1 MNIQEIQVTD
11 LDQQQLVS
19 VINKSMNKA
28 KKELDKFIEMDVTR
42 IEATFDL
49 AAKVHQMQMMM
60 LASELGQEIRTFTK
74 LCELQAAKETFDSG
88 VDIDDE
94 EAVYEV
100 AKDVIHQQR
109 KYCALNNETLVVMLF
124 ELSKDILTEGEF
136 ISAIF

>member
-11 LDQQQLVS
+11 LDQEQLVS
-19 VINKSMNKA
+19 VINKGMNKA
-28 KKELDKFIEMDVTR
+28 KEELDKFIEMDVTR

-60 LASELGQEIRTFTK
+60 MAAELGQEIRTFTK
-74 LCELQAAKETFDSG
+74 LCELQAVKDTFDSE

-100 AKDVIHQQR
+100 AKDIIHQQS
-109 KYCALNNETLVVMLF
+109 KYCMLNNEVLMVMLF

>member
-11 LDQQQLVS
+11 LDQEQLVS
-19 VINKSMNKA
+19 VINKGMNKA
-28 KKELDKFIEMDVTR
+28 KEELDKFIEMDVER

-60 LASELGQEIRTFTK
+60 IASELGQEIRTFTK
-74 LCELQAAKETFDSG
+74 LCELQAVKETFDSG

-100 AKDVIHQQR
+100 AKDVIHQQS
-109 KYCALNNETLVVMLF
+109 KYCMLNNEALMVMLF